1 MTRTAGSARFHLA
14 WLLPAALWAAGCAPA
29 AAQQQSPSSET
40 VASVEA
46 EPEFFI
52 KPSEVV
58 VPEGVPVGQYRRIIE
73 PHQNWTLICDENL
86 KEKKRICNIAQQV
99 ADRSGAVVF
108 SWSLAGTSDGKPIMI
123 LRAPASVGKGAAI
136 RLTFPGKAKPIDAVT
151 EACDQWVCVSMI
163 KVGPRMTKYIGAGSQ
178 VEVSFPVAGDASG
191 DRVVIRTTL
200 EGLSAALAAI

>member
-14 WLLPAALWAAGCAPA
+14 WLLPVLLA
-29 AAQQQSPSSET
+29 AACPQAGAQEQLPSSET

-46 EPEFFI
+46 QPEFFI
-52 KPSEVV
+52 KPSDVV
-58 VPEGVPVGQYRRIIE
+58 VPEGVPVGQYRRMIE
-73 PHQNWTLICDENL
+73 PHQNWTLICDENM
-86 KEKKRICNIAQQV
+86 KDKKRICNIAQQI

-151 EACDQWVCVSMI
+151 EACDEQVCVSMI
-163 KVGPRMTKYIGAGSQ
+163 KVGPRMTKYIGTGS
-178 VEVSFPVAGDASG
+178 VVDVSFPVAGGTSG
-191 DRVVIRTTL
+191 DRVVIHTTL